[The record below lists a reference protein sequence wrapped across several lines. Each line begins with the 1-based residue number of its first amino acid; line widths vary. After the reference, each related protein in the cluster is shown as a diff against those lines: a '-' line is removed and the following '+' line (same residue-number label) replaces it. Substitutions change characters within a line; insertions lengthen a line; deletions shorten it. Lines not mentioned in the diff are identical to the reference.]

1 MVLTRADR
9 EELVRLRR
17 DLHRHPELAF
27 EEHRTARIVAQR
39 LRELGLEVREGVGK
53 TGVVGVL
60 RAEGPVLALRADMD
74 ALPSQEVAGR
84 PYGSVHDGVM
94 HACGHD
100 GHVATLLVALG
111 VLARDPDHHRGT
123 LMAIFQPAEEGGG
136 GARSMLRDGVLDDPR
151 PDAIVGLHY
160 WSLQPT
166 GTVGARTG
174 AMMGSVDRF
183 DVTVRGK
190 AGHAAIPHEAS
201 DAIVAAAALV
211 TALQTVVSRRIDP
224 LLPAV
229 VTVGEIH
236 AGTAFNVI
244 AGEARLAGT
253 VRTLDD
259 AVWQA
264 IPGQIEK
271 IVHNICE
278 AHGCAAEMDYQRLDR
293 PLVNDPTMAALV
305 REVAADLVGAGAVID
320 ERTLGG
326 EDMGEFLD
334 EVPGCFFFVGAGNEA
349 RGITAS
355 HHHPAF
361 DLDEDALSLG
371 AEMLVGVARRYLAP
385 Q

>member
-74 ALPSQEVAGR
+74 ALPIQEVAGR